1 MTACKHSIARFALTG
16 ALVLTLG
23 GCRLPFELEFAK
35 ETLAG
40 YFTAE
45 SIQGFFSDGGNVVAL
60 VAALILGGLTFV
72 AVFRGAKREK
82 RYVMGTIVGTFA
94 ALLTTGLLFTYFA
107 VAGRGIWALYKA
119 WSASGIDVSSIQ
131 RVVV

>member
-1 MTACKHSIARFALTG
+1 MTARPHSFVRTALMG
-16 ALVLTLG
+16 ALLLPLG

-40 YFTAE
+40 YFTPE
-45 SIQGFFSDGGNVVAL
+45 SIQGFFSDGGNVIAL
-60 VAALILGGLTFV
+60 AAALILGGLTFV

-82 RYVMGTIVGTFA
+82 RYVMGTVVGTFA
-94 ALLTTGLLFTYFA
+94 ALLTSGLLFTYFA

-119 WSASGIDVSSIQ
+119 WTASGIDVSALPG
-131 RVVV
+131 VVV